1 MSSSSTCKAVLE
13 DGHPAHVCSQQAW
26 ICPCHAP
33 QADQHSTAAG
43 FITKHGESKHFPL
56 TFALPLRTDVA
67 SLPFNGVN
75 AMKYYNGS

>member
-1 MSSSSTCKAVLE
+1 MGTLLMSVPSRPGSVLAMP
-13 DGHPAHVCSQQAW
+13 HKQT
-26 ICPCHAP
+26 
-33 QADQHSTAAG
+33 STAAG